1 MTVTCSCMCSLPP
14 CALVF
19 VDSLW
24 IFTKFGVQRH
34 KIYQVRVT
42 LVVIRFPIVADVLF
56 LALAFYEELER

>member
-1 MTVTCSCMCSLPP
+1 LPP